1 MKSIAF
7 HLNNLERG
15 GAERVVVT
23 LSGCFARAG
32 YRVLIATEAYGH
44 HEFEPDAGVER
55 VHVGLRKEDEGKGR
69 LTKFRLREQYLR
81 GFLLEYKPDVIVTFA
96 NKADYR
102 ALVAAKG
109 TGVPV
114 VVAIRTTPTGGRGHY
129 DTFFDRFQTRR
140 LFPRAAG
147 AVFQTTGQR
156 DFFLPHL
163 RCKTEIIMNP
173 INEKYYDLPAVPRE
187 KSVVHHAR
195 LVDFKN
201 QLLLIRAF
209 LRVWENHPDYV
220 LKIYGED
227 SGDGTKQKL
236 EALIAEHRAEDKV
249 FLPGGEVVFE
259 EVIPKGSVYVFSS
272 DWEGLPNSLLEA
284 MAMGMPVVA
293 TDCPCGGPAT
303 VIEDGVNGL
312 LVPIK
317 EEEPMAE
324 AICRLIED
332 RELAERLGKE
342 AAKIRER
349 GNVEAVFSEWRN
361 YLEGVCRGE
370 KKGSEKHHA
379 E

>member
-1 MKSIAF
+1 MKTIAF

-15 GAERVVVT
+15 GAERVVVI
-23 LSGCFARAG
+23 LANRFAREG
-32 YRVLIATEAYGH
+32 YRVLIATEQYGH
-44 HEFEPDAGVER
+44 HEFVPEEGVER
-55 VHVGLRKEDEGKGR
+55 VHVGLREGDAAKGR
-69 LTKFRLREQYLR
+69 LAKFRLRETYLR
-81 GFLLEYKPDVIVTFA
+81 SFLTEYRPDVIVTFA
-96 NKADYR
+96 HKADYR
-102 ALVAAKG
+102 ALVATKG

-129 DTFFDRFQTRR
+129 DTFFDRLQTKR

-173 INEKYYDLPAVPRE
+173 INEKYFGLPAVPRE

-195 LVDFKN
+195 LVGFKN
-201 QLLLIRAF
+201 QHLLIRAF
-209 LRVWENHPDYV
+209 LRAREQHPDYV
-220 LKIYGED
+220 LRIYGDD
-227 SGDGTKQKL
+227 SGDGTKEQL
-236 EALIAEHRAEDKV
+236 EVLIAERHAEDKV
-249 FLPGGEVVFE
+249 FLMGGDVAFE
-259 EVIPKGSVYVFSS
+259 KEIPKGSVYVFSS

-317 EEEPMAE
+317 EEKPMAE
-324 AICRLIED
+324 AICHLIED
-332 RELAERLGKE
+332 RALAERLGRE

-349 GNVEAVFSEWRN
+349 GNAEDVFRHWERFLTDVLPAKES
-361 YLEGVCRGE
+361 
-370 KKGSEKHHA
+370 
-379 E
+379 

>member
-1 MKSIAF
+1 MKTIAF

-15 GAERVVVT
+15 GAQRVVVT
-23 LSGCFARAG
+23 LSARFAQEG
-32 YRVLIATEAYGH
+32 YRVLIATETYGT
-44 HEFEPDAGVER
+44 HEFEPGAGVER
-55 VHVGLRKEDEGKGR
+55 VHAGLREGDEGKGR
-69 LTKFRLREQYLR
+69 ITKFRLREKYLR
-81 GFLLEYKPDVIVTFA
+81 EFLLKERPDVIVTFA

-109 TGVPV
+109 TGIPV
-114 VVAIRTTPTGGRGHY
+114 VVSIRTTPTGGRTHY
-129 DTFFDRFQTRR
+129 DTLFDRIQTRR

-156 DFFLPHL
+156 DFFLPHI
-163 RCKTEIIMNP
+163 RCKHEIIMNP
-173 INEKYYDLPAVPRE
+173 INEKYFDLPAVPRE
-187 KSVVHHAR
+187 RSVVHHAR

-209 LRVWENHPDYV
+209 LRAWEKHPDYV

-227 SGDGTKQKL
+227 SGDGTKEKL
-236 EALIAEHRAEDKV
+236 EALIAERHAEEKV
-249 FLPGGEVVFE
+249 FLMGGDVRFE
-259 EVIPKGSVYVFSS
+259 EVIPRGSVYVFSS

-317 EEEPMAE
+317 EEAPMAD

-332 RELAERLGKE
+332 REFAEKLGGE
-342 AAKIRER
+342 AARIRER
-349 GNVEAVFSEWRN
+349 ANTEDVFRQWER
-361 YLEGVCRGE
+361 YLQSVV
-370 KKGSEKHHA
+370 SA
-379 E
+379 

>member
-1 MKSIAF
+1 MKTIAF

-23 LSGCFARAG
+23 LADRFANAG
-32 YRVLIATEAYGH
+32 YRVLIATEEYGRN
-44 HEFEPDAGVER
+44 EFETDRRVER
-55 VHVGLRKEDEGKGR
+55 VHAGLREGDEARGR
-69 LTKFRLREQYLR
+69 LTKFRLRERYLR
-81 GFLLEYKPDVIVTFA
+81 EFILEYKPDVVVTFA
-96 NKADYR
+96 LKSDYR

-114 VVAIRTTPTGGRGHY
+114 VVSIRTNPVGHY
-129 DTFFDRFQTRR
+129 DSLVRRIQTRR

-156 DFFLPHL
+156 DFFLPHMK
-163 RCKTEIIMNP
+163 CKTEIIMNP
-173 INEKYYDLPAVPRE
+173 INEKYFDPAPVPRE

-195 LVDFKN
+195 LVYFKN
-201 QLLLIRAF
+201 QHLLIRAF
-209 LRVWENHPDYV
+209 LRAWERHPDYV
-220 LKIYGED
+220 LKIYGDD
-227 SGDGTKQKL
+227 SGDGTKEKL
-236 EALIAEHRAEDKV
+236 EALITERHAEDKV
-249 FLPGGEVVFE
+249 FLMGGDVAFE
-259 EVIPKGSVYVFSS
+259 KEIPKGSVYAFSS

-317 EEEPMAE
+317 EEEPMAD

-332 RELAERLGKE
+332 RELAERLGSEARKIKE
-342 AAKIRER
+342 RANTEEVFRQWER
-349 GNVEAVFSEWRN
+349 
-361 YLEGVCRGE
+361 YLQCVCG
-370 KKGSEKHHA
+370 GDTILG
-379 E
+379 

>member
-1 MKSIAF
+1 MKTIAF

-23 LSGCFARAG
+23 LSARFAEAG
-32 YRVLIATEAYGH
+32 YRVLIATEEYGH
-44 HEFEPDAGVER
+44 HEFEPDARVER
-55 VHVGLRKEDEGKGR
+55 IHVGLRESDGSKGR
-69 LTKFRLREQYLR
+69 ITKFRLREKYLR
-81 GFLLEYKPDVIVTFA
+81 DFLMEYRPDVIVTFA

-102 ALVAAKG
+102 ALTAAKG

-129 DTFFDRFQTRR
+129 DTFFDRVQTRR

-163 RCKTEIIMNP
+163 KCKTEIIMNP
-173 INEKYYDLPAVPRE
+173 INERYFDLPAVTRE

-201 QLLLIRAF
+201 QPLLIRAF
-209 LRVWENHPDYV
+209 LRAWERHPDYV
-220 LKIYGED
+220 LRIYGED
-227 SGDGTKQKL
+227 SGDGTKEQL
-236 EALIAEHRAEDKV
+236 EALIAERHAEEKV
-249 FLPGGEVVFE
+249 FLMGGNVDFE
-259 EVIPKGSVYVFSS
+259 KEIPKGSVYVFSS

-317 EEEPMAE
+317 EEIPMAE

-332 RELAERLGKE
+332 RDLAERFGLE
-342 AAKIRER
+342 AAKIKER
-349 GNVEAVFSEWRN
+349 ANTEEVFRQWER
-361 YLEGVCRGE
+361 YLQEVLH
-370 KKGSEKHHA
+370 K
-379 E
+379 